1 MIRQISIIVILC
13 VALLGYASCT
23 DPAINARA
31 ELQAAVDSYINALKA
46 GDSSIMPLTPE
57 SRYIQN
63 MEEAVLG
70 EGIWETG
77 LNVDFHRSLLDTDIS
92 ETFTEVICASN
103 SHPYV
108 LGTRLKIEN
117 GKILEIETLVTDE
130 DDWLFNADVYLK
142 HSQNENWD
150 VLAVDQRSDRQTL
163 IAAADAYFD
172 LFADGP
178 PDAVPWGFPC
188 NRLEGGIY
196 TGKGV
201 PEDTCYVGIPPGGDM
216 QLVDRRYIV
225 DEDIGSVV
233 GIVRFGGEEGMPDS
247 HLCRLEGGKV
257 RYIHT
262 LTVCLIPG
270 CGFPELPGPTPE
282 MDPQ

>member
-1 MIRQISIIVILC
+1 MIRQTAVFMVFC
-13 VALLGYASCT
+13 VALIAHASCG
-23 DPAINARA
+23 DPAVRARA
-31 ELQAAVDSYINALKA
+31 DLQAAVDSYINALKE
-46 GDSSIMPLTPE
+46 GDPSIMPLGSDPK
-57 SRYIQN
+57 YIEN
-63 MEEAVLG
+63 MEEASLG
-70 EGIWETG
+70 EGIWESG
-77 LNVDFHRSLLDTDIS
+77 LNIDFHRSLLDTEIS

-108 LGTRLKIEN
+108 LGTRLKIEG
-117 GKILEIETLVTDE
+117 GKISEIESLVTDE
-130 DDWLFNADVYLK
+130 DDWLFDADVYLK
-142 HSQNENWD
+142 HSRNENWD
-150 VLAVDQRSDRQTL
+150 VLAADQRSDRQTL

-178 PDAVPWGFPC
+178 PDEVPWGFPC

-233 GIVRFGGEEGMPDS
+233 GIVKFGGDEGMPDS
-247 HLCRLEGGKV
+247 HLFRLEAGKI
-257 RYIHT
+257 RFIHT
-262 LTVCLIPG
+262 LTVCLIPN
-270 CGFPELPGPTPE
+270 CGFPELPGPPE
-282 MDPQ
+282 NKPE

>member
-1 MIRQISIIVILC
+1 MIRSVAFSVVLC
-13 VALLGYASCT
+13 IAFLFHASCA
-23 DPAINARA
+23 DPAVRARA
-31 ELQAAVDSYINALKA
+31 DLQAAVDSYINALKE
-46 GDSSIMPLTPE
+46 GNPSIMPLAPE
-57 SRYIQN
+57 PKYIEN
-63 MEEAVLG
+63 MEEVPLG
-70 EGIWETG
+70 EGIWKAG
-77 LNVDFHRSLLDTDIS
+77 LNIDFHRSLLDTEIS

-108 LGTRLKIEN
+108 LGTRLKIID
-117 GKILEIETLVTDE
+117 GKISEVESLVTDE
-130 DDWLFNADVYLK
+130 GDWLFNADVYLK
-142 HSQNENWD
+142 HSQNENWG
-150 VLAVDQRSDRQTL
+150 VLPANQRSDRRTL

-178 PDAVPWGFPC
+178 PDNVPWGFPC

-216 QLVDRRYIV
+216 QIVNRRYVV

-247 HLCRLEGGKV
+247 HLFRLEGGKI

-262 LTVCLIPG
+262 LTVCLIPN
-270 CGFPELPGPTPE
+270 CGFPELPGPPPE
-282 MDPQ
+282 SSSQ